1 MTGPMEAATWL
12 MVAWFGTV
20 AALVLYGL
28 LTGRIDTRGL
38 LSETQTDG
46 TTADRGQLLTLTVGG
61 AGAYVMDALSH
72 VGETSL
78 PEIPGPWLAV
88 AGASQIVYLAPK
100 IMRRMRRL

>member
-12 MVAWFGTV
+12 MVAWFAVV
-20 AALVLYGL
+20 AAIVVYGL
-28 LTGRIDTRGL
+28 LTGRIHARGL
-38 LSETQTDG
+38 LSETHADG
-46 TTADRGQLLTLTVGG
+46 TTADRGQLLMLTVGG

-72 VGETSL
+72 VGENSL

-100 IMRRMRRL
+100 VMRRMRRL